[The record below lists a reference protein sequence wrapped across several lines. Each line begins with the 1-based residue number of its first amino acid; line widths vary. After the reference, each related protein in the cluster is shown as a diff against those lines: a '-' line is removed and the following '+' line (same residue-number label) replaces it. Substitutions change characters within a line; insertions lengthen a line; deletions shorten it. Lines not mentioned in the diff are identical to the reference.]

1 MSCYFRGLK
10 DVFDAAGIVVTKEN
24 RKAVDAAI
32 HGLLGLT
39 EKHCPTAWSAF
50 KQRVG
55 TDAQARA
62 AFAAKLARR
71 PEIRDRH

>member
-1 MSCYFRGLK
+1 MSCYFRQLK
-10 DVFDAAGIVVTKEN
+10 DVFDAAGVTVTKEN

-50 KQRVG
+50 KEQVG
-55 TDAQARA
+55 TDPKARA
-62 AFAAKLARR
+62 AFAKKLARR
-71 PEIRDRH
+71 LKA